1 MNKIIRN
8 FIITLITVGLM
19 IFTIFRIKILG
30 DNTTQLFEVSFFNT
44 KYLNDT
50 FVYQITT
57 LVLSFVI
64 ILITALQTKL
74 QSLNLLSLKKIDGKV
89 TPEPWIG
96 ISKKN
101 KDTWKTLGR
110 NVAIVISIVTAVVVY
125 FQVYQSGVIHNLTL
139 AIFALVVIFA
149 LINSFVEE
157 ITFRY
162 TFASIAEHHK
172 LNPNI
177 SKGFSA
183 AIFGFVHYFGVP
195 ARIPGV
201 ILAGFLGW
209 FLSKSIHETK
219 GFFWAWFIHFVQDVI
234 IMTAL
239 FLTLQ

>member
-1 MNKIIRN
+1 
-8 FIITLITVGLM
+8 M
-19 IFTIFRIKILG
+19 IFTIFKIKIL
-30 DNTTQLFEVSFFNT
+30 DSATPLFEVSFLGT

-50 FVYQITT
+50 FAYQMTT
-57 LVLSFVI
+57 LALSLVI
-64 ILITALQTKL
+64 ILVTALLTNF
-74 QSLNLLSLKKIDGKV
+74 QSLKLLSIKKIDGEV

-96 ISKKN
+96 ISKNN

-110 NVAIVISIVTAVVVY
+110 NVAIIISIVTAVVIY
-125 FQVYQSGVIHNLTL
+125 FQVYKSGVIQNLTL
-139 AIFALVVIFA
+139 GNLVLVVIFA

-157 ITFRY
+157 VTFRH
-162 TFASIAEHHK
+162 TFASITEYHK

-177 SKGFSA
+177 SKGFSG

-201 ILAGFLGW
+201 IMAGFLGW

-219 GFFWAWFIHFVQDVI
+219 GFFWAWLIHFVQDVI

-239 FLTLQ
+239 FLTLP